1 MCASRHNNK
10 VSAMTFYNVISALLF
25 LGAFRE
31 VLLAVDSVSWP
42 RIWMAGC
49 LATIV
54 FNDMLSTSHWVE
66 TGPKITY
73 SWKLM
78 LIDLLNF
85 CLLSIALVA
94 ISPLDNLF
102 NAKVARLGT
111 LLSEAV
117 FWWLLATYWLF
128 LMLWTRLGGLPLAG
142 NRIKFSLLVAILF
155 AAVGVLCHCAA
166 PDSLIEVG
174 RCVAFAYVTGY
185 ILSRMFVDQAAEAA
199 ARGS

>member
-1 MCASRHNNK
+1 
-10 VSAMTFYNVISALLF
+10 MTFYNVISAILF

-31 VLLAVDSVSWP
+31 VLLAVDGLSWS
-42 RIWMAGC
+42 RIWMSGC

-73 SWKLM
+73 TWKLM

-85 CLLSIALVA
+85 CLLSVALVA
-94 ISPLDNLF
+94 INPSNNLF
-102 NAKVARLGT
+102 NASLVRLGT

-117 FWWLLATYWLF
+117 YWWLLASYWLF
-128 LMLWTRLGGLPLAG
+128 LMLWTKLGGLPLSG
-142 NRIKFSLLVAILF
+142 NRIRFSLLVAILF
-155 AAVGVLCHCAA
+155 AAVGALSHYAA
-166 PDSLIEVG
+166 PEFLIEIG
-174 RCVAFAYVTGY
+174 RCVALAYVAGY
-185 ILSRMFVDQAAEAA
+185 ILSRMFVDQAVEAA